1 MSKQFKS
8 FLTPSIFLWSVWMRL
23 WLTSTL
29 KKRKIRTQ
37 ILYHSPKTRENIHFR
52 HKNRLKMTR
61 EIDFAA
67 KRAIFERKNK
77 KCLIPR

>member
-8 FLTPSIFLWSVWMRL
+8 FLTPSIFLWSVWMSL

-37 ILYHSPKTRENIHFR
+37 ILYQFTQTRENIHFR

-67 KRAIFERKNK
+67 KKSIFEREKKIKNA
-77 KCLIPR
+77 